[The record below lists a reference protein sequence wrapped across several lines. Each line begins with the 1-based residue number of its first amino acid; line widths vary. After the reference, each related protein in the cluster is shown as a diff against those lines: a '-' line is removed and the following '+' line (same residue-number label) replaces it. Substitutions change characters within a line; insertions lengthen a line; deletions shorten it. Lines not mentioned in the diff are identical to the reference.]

1 MLTMASAAAR
11 AAGRRASAFVTAT
24 AIAVVHHLTHSVPF
38 PALVALLFVP
48 PVRAELSMVP
58 DSRGVSLLAFLVRR
72 PP

>member
-24 AIAVVHHLTHSVPF
+24 VIAVVHHLTHSVPF
-38 PALVALLFVP
+38 PALVALLCVP
-48 PVRAELSMVP
+48 PIRAELSSVP
-58 DSRGVSLLAFLVRR
+58 DLRGVSLLACLVRR